1 MFWNDRR
8 YTFWNLRFKHR
19 GMQLGSI
26 GTQYRS
32 LLVFRVAGDVFIREC
47 KPFPNRD
54 TESWAVGLPLVAS
67 GLRPFCLSSIM
78 SLSGCHI
85 GVKSVSSRLSGCH
98 SGRFQ
103 LFNVQTIFMN
113 SMGPSVFPTHYP
125 LYVWIQTDS
134 CEASAIGDCFVVSNM
149 LYFETYTSTAEFEM
163 YGISVRAD
171 VR

>member
-1 MFWNDRR
+1 MIRR
-8 YTFWNLRFKHR
+8 
-19 GMQLGSI
+19 LGSMSINMVHCWVFQKSFLLTVLTRFQI
-26 GTQYRS
+26 G
-32 LLVFRVAGDVFIREC
+32 FRNIRREAIANLNIGEHPCCIAGDVFIREC

-98 SGRFQ
+98 SGRFH

-113 SMGPSVFPTHYP
+113 SMGPSVFPTQYP
-125 LYVWIQTDS
+125 LYV
-134 CEASAIGDCFVVSNM
+134 
-149 LYFETYTSTAEFEM
+149 
-163 YGISVRAD
+163 
-171 VR
+171 